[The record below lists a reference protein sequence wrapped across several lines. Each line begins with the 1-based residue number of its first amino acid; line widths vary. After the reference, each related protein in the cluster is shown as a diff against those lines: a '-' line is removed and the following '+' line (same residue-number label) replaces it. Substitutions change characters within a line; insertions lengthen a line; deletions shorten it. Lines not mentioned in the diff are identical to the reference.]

1 MREWEVKWNNLSM
14 DMQKLMSQKNLD
26 EARLR
31 DSMGI
36 QLSQLEARA
45 NAANMHKSEL
55 LSKYEQVT
63 KQNTRLQQEVQ
74 HNKNAKT
81 EI

>member
-1 MREWEVKWNNLSM
+1 MQGKDGQLQQYVSEINEKDRKLRQMEQNWEGSQRGMREWEVKWNNLSM

-36 QLSQLEARA
+36 QLS
-45 NAANMHKSEL
+45 
-55 LSKYEQVT
+55 
-63 KQNTRLQQEVQ
+63 
-74 HNKNAKT
+74 
-81 EI
+81 